1 MLTNDLQRGIIWLLR
16 LLEVILMSEIG
27 KNIRKLREKR
37 GMSQEE
43 LALKVGYTSRTTINK
58 IELGINDPPRSKV
71 ELIADALYTTPAVL
85 MGWVEEEVTEK
96 NDVLA
101 NIVLKMREDEELLAW
116 VAKLTD
122 LSAEKRQALTP
133 VIDAFLAV
141 YK

>member
-1 MLTNDLQRGIIWLLR
+1 
-16 LLEVILMSEIG
+16 MSEIG

-43 LALKVGYTSRTTINK
+43 LAIKIGYKSKSSINK
-58 IELGINDPPRSKV
+58 IELGLNDVSRSKV

-85 MGWVEEEVTEK
+85 MGWVDEEVREQ
-96 NDVLA
+96 DEVLA
-101 NIVLKMREDEELLAW
+101 NLVLKLRNDEKMLAW
-116 VAKLTD
+116 VVKLTD
-122 LSAEKRQALTP
+122 LSEEKRQALTP

>member
-1 MLTNDLQRGIIWLLR
+1 
-16 LLEVILMSEIG
+16 MSELG
-27 KNIRKLREKR
+27 ENIRKMREKR

-43 LALKVGYTSRTTINK
+43 LAIKAGYSSRTTINK
-58 IELGINDPPRSKV
+58 IENGVNDPPLSKV

-85 MGWVEEEVTEK
+85 MGWVDEEVREQ
-96 NDVLA
+96 DEVLA
-101 NIVLKMREDEELLAW
+101 NIVLKLRKDEELLAW

>member
-1 MLTNDLQRGIIWLLR
+1 
-16 LLEVILMSEIG
+16 MSEIG

-43 LALKVGYTSRTTINK
+43 LAIKVGYSSRTTINK
-58 IELGINDPPRSKV
+58 IENGVNDVPRSKI
-71 ELIADALYTTPAVL
+71 ELFADVLYTTPAVL
-85 MGWVEEEVTEK
+85 MGWVEEEVKET
-96 NDVLA
+96 DDILA
-101 NIVLKMREDEELLAW
+101 NIVLKLRNDEELLAW

-122 LSAEKRQALTP
+122 LSEEKRKALDP

>member
-1 MLTNDLQRGIIWLLR
+1 
-16 LLEVILMSEIG
+16 MSEIG

-43 LALKVGYTSRTTINK
+43 LAIKIGYKSKSSINK
-58 IELGINDPPRSKV
+58 IELGLNDVSRSKV

-85 MGWVEEEVTEK
+85 MGWVDEEVREQD
-96 NDVLA
+96 DVLA
-101 NIVLKMREDEELLAW
+101 NIVLKLREDEELLAW

-122 LSAEKRQALTP
+122 LSAEKRKALDP

>member
-1 MLTNDLQRGIIWLLR
+1 
-16 LLEVILMSEIG
+16 MSEIG

-43 LALKVGYTSRTTINK
+43 LAIKVGYSSRTTINK
-58 IELGINDPPRSKV
+58 IENGVNDVPRSKI
-71 ELIADALYTTPAVL
+71 ELFADVLYTTPAVL
-85 MGWVEEEVTEK
+85 MGWVEEEVKET
-96 NDVLA
+96 DDILA
-101 NIVLKMREDEELLAW
+101 NIVLKLRNDEELLAW

-122 LSAEKRQALTP
+122 LSEEKRKALAP

>member
-1 MLTNDLQRGIIWLLR
+1 
-16 LLEVILMSEIG
+16 MSEIG

-43 LALKVGYTSRTTINK
+43 LALKVGYMSRTTINK

-85 MGWVEEEVTEK
+85 MGWVEEEVSEK

>member
-1 MLTNDLQRGIIWLLR
+1 MT
-16 LLEVILMSEIG
+16 EIG

-43 LALKVGYTSRTTINK
+43 LAIKVGYASKATIAK
-58 IELGINDPPRSKV
+58 IESGVNDPPRSKV

-85 MGWVEEEVTEK
+85 MGWVDEEVREQ
-96 NDVLA
+96 DEVLA
-101 NIVLKMREDEELLAW
+101 NIVLKLREDEELRAW